1 MMKSTIKYIAVLL
14 MLAVTLPAMAQKD
27 KVVEAS
33 RKERPSWIG
42 TFNQSS
48 ITVTEVG
55 TELSKVSEKALS
67 SIYQHIINSIAV
79 NITSNEKLLSKSV
92 SYDNIH
98 SVMSDYTSVLM
109 SEAAKIPFISNISL
123 TNATDIYWEKIYSR
137 KDNSYRYEYSVQ
149 YPFDDITRRNLVAE
163 FVAIDNAKMN
173 ELKALKGELN
183 TITDLDGI
191 GRAVNALD
199 ALHSYFFDSTRRN
212 ETEALKLNYLA
223 LYSQIRI
230 EIESEKCG
238 ECIFA
243 LRLGNRN
250 VTTSVSARLRS
261 TSALNMSVSPIE
273 GNRYVLRYDP
283 TYASTRDLN
292 TIDIIYLF
300 GARRVEK
307 SIQFDAPNKK

>member
-1 MMKSTIKYIAVLL
+1 MMKSSIKYIAALM

-55 TELSKVSEKALS
+55 PELSKVSEKALS

-173 ELKALKGELN
+173 ELKTLQEGLKTFTN
-183 TITDLDGI
+183 LDDI
-191 GRAVNALD
+191 GRVVNSLD
-199 ALHSYFFDSTRRN
+199 VLYSYFFDSTRRN
-212 ETEALKLNYLA
+212 ETEALKRNYLA
-223 LYSQIRI
+223 LYSQIHI
-230 EIESEKCG
+230 EIESERSG

-243 LRLGNRN
+243 LRLDDRN
-250 VTTSVSARLRS
+250 VTTSVPARLRS
-261 TSALNMSVSPIE
+261 ESALNMSVAPIE
-273 GNRYVLRYDP
+273 GNRYVLRYDAS
-283 TYASTRDLN
+283 YASTRDIN
-292 TIDIIYLF
+292 TIEIIYLF

-307 SIQFDAPNKK
+307 TIHFNAPHKK